1 MQQKP
6 VSLLTSGVVWGFSES
21 LEQRYSYLYIDRW
34 TSPLKPETNLGIHSP
49 MILPE
54 NFLAA
59 IGTGF
64 SYTVSLWL
72 FKAPQGS
79 LSVVEQRTLNQGS
92 RRG

>member
-21 LEQRYSYLYIDRW
+21 LEQRHPSLYIDRW
-34 TSPLKPETNLGIHSP
+34 TSPLKPETNLGIHGP

-64 SYTVSLWL
+64 SNTVSLQL
-72 FKAPQGS
+72 FKAPQHS
-79 LSVVEQRTLNQGS
+79 LSAVEQRTLNQGS
-92 RRG
+92 RR